1 MNWSPYSTSDPS
13 PLTVIEV
20 TTDYTAADEDFVIAD
35 CENVTLPSP
44 VVDGVIGLRQAPGR
58 GDVRVTATTGQVA
71 GYSAIKI
78 NSSRAVF
85 FVSDG
90 SAWHVV
96 ADEREYAVIQ

>member
-1 MNWSPYSTSDPS
+1 MKWNKHSAPTDN
-13 PLTVIEV
+13 PLTTVEA
-20 TTDYTAADEDFVIAD
+20 TTDYTAADGELVIAD

-44 VVDGVIGLRQAPGR
+44 VDDGLIGLRQARGH
-58 GDVRVTATTGQVA
+58 GDVRVTASTGQVG

-96 ADEREYAVIQ
+96 ADEREYAVVQ